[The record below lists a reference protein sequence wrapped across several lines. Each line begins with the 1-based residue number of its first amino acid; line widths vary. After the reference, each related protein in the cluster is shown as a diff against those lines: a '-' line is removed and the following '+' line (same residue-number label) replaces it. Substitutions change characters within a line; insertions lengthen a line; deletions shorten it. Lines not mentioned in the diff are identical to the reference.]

1 MRYGMRSDEGADP
14 GPMEGRP
21 GGGDEAPVIRP
32 GRGGLDLFA
41 ALLTLGF
48 GLSLLYFAVALLGA
62 VDPFGDSVVF
72 TIIAA
77 GLILAWLIAAWQRSR
92 RDTALLTRPDRERR
106 GF

>member
-1 MRYGMRSDEGADP
+1 
-14 GPMEGRP
+14 MEGRP
-21 GGGDEAPVIRP
+21 GGGDDAPVIRS

-62 VDPFGDSVVF
+62 VDPFGHSVAF
-72 TIIAA
+72 TVIAA
-77 GLILAWLIAAWQRSR
+77 VLIVAWLVAAWQRSR
-92 RDTALLTRPDRERR
+92 SDTTLLTRPDRERR